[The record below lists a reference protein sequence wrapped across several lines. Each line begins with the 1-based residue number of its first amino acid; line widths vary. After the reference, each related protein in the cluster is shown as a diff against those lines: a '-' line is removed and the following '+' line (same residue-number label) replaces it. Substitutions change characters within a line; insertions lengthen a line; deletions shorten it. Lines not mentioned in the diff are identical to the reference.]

1 MKQTNNAIKFLMA
14 QYRAIFQNAY
24 FKGLATAAVV
34 TMGLAAGQAQ
44 AADTDFE
51 VTDLD
56 SLTAPVIITGGT
68 ETGADNKWKN
78 ISLSLT
84 ESKDF
89 ASDLTISGGALSA
102 NKITIGS
109 GAKDNVVL
117 TGAEGKTLTINV
129 KEQDKTANGLAIAG
143 AEGKNLTVTFD
154 NIDVTA
160 GSLNINAA
168 DSAVSGSVSAK
179 TIVIGNKDAAD
190 NTPTEQPN
198 AIVNLGKSAT
208 LGTTL
213 AAGDIGTLSVID
225 LKNDAQINSLSG
237 TDVTNIINAAKLNI
251 DGGKIVIQAVEADGT
266 KGAATTLNL
275 ASGSMSNGKITVM
288 SGASLSLK
296 FNAADITESGTSL
309 TKQFNATGGEIA
321 LGDDLTVS
329 GDGALVV
336 DGAKV
341 YATTEA
347 KGVTID
353 GSASYKTSLASLKG
367 LLDGGDTY
375 AQGAKSG
382 SVVVTDG
389 TLAIVDEDEVDLT
402 TLKFANNG
410 NAAAGKIVTSNAKN
424 KATLEI
430 NNAKIAGT
438 LNGADKLAVVANQLT
453 LGGSD
458 AAGVESL
465 NVKKS
470 LTFDNTEAPTYDLKS
485 PVTLNNV
492 DDDKKAV
499 AGGQITGNVKL
510 SEALT
515 ITGGEY
521 SYSGDMTVGSVAKN
535 LAVNAA
541 GANVNKSS
549 LVFNGKLL
557 LDRTAAATVQASGTA
572 STGEALLDLSDA
584 SIDFTGTSSA
594 NAITFLADANAT
606 IKVDGQN
613 VTDLI
618 KAAGTNNGAL
628 FHVDNAGK
636 LEVVGG
642 LELQDTSAQ
651 LGASAS
657 ATGIKFTNGSV
668 VVDGELVLRNADT
681 INLGVAADDVT
692 LKAASLDAFKNAPAS
707 TSTSFKS
714 GTFTFTQGLNTDAAD
729 GFILD
734 SGSEMKLG
742 DFVAL
747 DKEQTKWKSESE
759 TGSITKDLVLKADGV
774 KLDIV
779 AGDWD
784 AQKVTVTSGTL
795 TVGND
800 GTKPDANGDAI
811 KSSLTISNL
820 IASSTTPIAVTK
832 QGTLKTTEITVN
844 TGASINVSGD
854 MYIAGKHEDA
864 VTSGENQHPE
874 LFGIELADNAI
885 SLKAGS
891 TLTFGEQANYAL
903 GLADAS
909 GKVDAV
915 TVNDTVFDAAG
926 SLSGD
931 AFSTVKLSLADGV
944 ELTAKALKELK
955 VGLFGQESTVSTI
968 DIGAAKISGLDIKTD
983 AEGNKTLD
991 WSAVDADVKNV
1002 LPTYK
1007 DAELSQT
1014 TILIDSG
1021 EDVYGHVGAVKATG
1035 ITKNGS
1041 VSVSNHGS
1049 LNSSDNVGGKNLF
1062 AYNEKNEAVGLS
1074 VSKDVNF
1081 ALVNGGEA
1089 GKVSLAE
1096 GSALLVDG
1104 GAANGKTVLA
1114 KLDGNATSKLTVA
1127 GDLNVTGD
1135 ATLGKATS
1143 KEGTVF
1149 TVGGNAKIADV
1160 AVLAGS
1166 TSVKGDLSTTKSF
1179 TSTGSLQV
1187 SGTSTFDGETK
1198 LAGNNTLLGNVAFNA
1213 KTTLEGQ
1220 NTLGATTFQV
1230 SSSVAQGQTFA
1241 KEIKLNANTVE
1252 LSVGQDEVKNTL
1264 PNGSTANLVADK
1276 LTLAG
1281 GTLYADPT
1289 FNLPSSIVVAGELT
1303 KLDPANKDTDAG
1315 TLDGK
1320 AVALRNSIIALG
1332 VDTKDADGKDAYQ
1345 ASVDYVKNTFAPLF
1359 EADQSLQ
1366 SDGIGAIAY
1375 VNKKLTMG
1383 NGKIVVDPTNG
1394 IDGYKKAY
1402 ADTTNTAYK
1411 TKIDGNEIYLGTGAA
1426 LAVDANALNNGA
1438 AISFDKATD
1447 AHVYAEEKAK
1457 VLVVG
1462 NGIQNKSLVLFE
1474 NTNTTPG
1481 ADVKLQGHDL
1491 AVESINGLFKGKF
1504 QVNQSMKGE
1513 VELELDRTAAN
1524 KYLSSVSAPVQDTL
1538 LAAAYGMHNYEEY
1551 EAAKKNGTLAKFQED
1566 SVLGNVAEGFKVV
1579 NNKGTYEIHYGDQV
1593 ATAEK
1598 LKEFNIDKDTS
1609 IELAKLNK
1617 DVKEHV
1623 VYINTKNDLLDNI
1636 LYYDGN
1642 AIDAETNARLAV
1654 FGGAPQAAIEAGA
1667 STYEAISARMGV
1679 GVSGVSAAANG
1690 QGGAIW
1696 VTPVYKSAD
1705 ADGFNADNKSYGA
1718 DVKLYGLALGADIE
1732 VAPNF
1737 KVGGMFN
1744 VGSGDADGQG
1754 LGSNVSNDFDYYGLG
1769 LYAGY
1774 SMDAFSLVADV
1785 TYTAVD
1791 NDIEGNT
1798 DLGKVNASIDSTNL
1812 SVGVTGQY
1820 KLSLAGMDVTPHAGL
1835 RYSMIDMDDYSTA
1848 YSQNDSDSLNIFS
1861 LPVGVTIAKEYVTDT
1876 WTVKP
1881 SFDLTLT
1888 GNFGDDE
1895 AESTAKWNGFSNLST
1910 TVKSEIMDN
1919 FTYGAAVGVS
1929 ATSGNFGLGLGVNY
1943 TGSSNTDEFGVNAN
1957 ARYMF

>member
-14 QYRAIFQNAY
+14 QYRAIFKNAY
-24 FKGLATAAVV
+24 FKGLAAAAVV

-44 AADTDFE
+44 AANNLDGLAGTEPLTFSDSAQVQISGSGSQGWNAAVS
-51 VTDLD
+51 VTGQNTAGAHSIKADQADLTLSGKG
-56 SLTAPVIITGGT
+56 SLTVDTKDATKGISLEAVSAGTLTVDISSINVNSGLLKVVSDASKIATIKADTITLGQSGNEASTISSAEPTAVLDLGTKSVLGKVDANGGSTINIFNGAALKIQDSNAAIADVVVNAKTLNISGGSIILGEGTKTAAAEIKISEGSMTGGSISIAKSGTATISALKPTGHDAPVSFDVTGGNVEVSGTLKVGQDVSMSVGGDAKLYTKTTEAQAGIEIASGGVFKTSKEALLGLTTGKNSAGADYVTGAAANKGGVNIASGGVLYITG
-68 ETGADNKWKN
+68 ENV
-78 ISLSLT
+78 SLKGLT
-84 ESKDF
+84 L
-89 ASDLTISGGALSA
+89 ASGGALTAKSITST
-102 NKITIGS
+102 NKAGESTLKFDSLVVDAKVADSDKFNAQVLGTLTLGS
-109 GAKDNVVL
+109 GEYTGGASNKSFNQINAKNLAFNSTDAYDLAEKVVL
-117 TGAEGKTLTINV
+117 ASADSEGKAAAGTISGNAKLGETLTINQGNYTQDGTLTFTTAS
-129 KEQDKTANGLAIAG
+129 KELQVHAANTVDKTSLDFNGTLELDRAKASTKI
-143 AEGKNLTVTFD
+143 
-154 NIDVTA
+154 
-160 GSLNINAA
+160 S
-168 DSAVSGSVSAK
+168 VSGAGTALDSGVASLDLTDATINFVDASGTNAVNIEALDNATVKVS
-179 TIVIGNKDAAD
+179 D
-190 NTPTEQPN
+190 QQ
-198 AIVNLGKSAT
+198 
-208 LGTTL
+208 
-213 AAGDIGTLSVID
+213 
-225 LKNDAQINSLSG
+225 LKNIFF
-237 TDVTNIINAAKLNI
+237 
-251 DGGKIVIQAVEADGT
+251 ADGT
-266 KGAATTLNL
+266 T
-275 ASGSMSNGKITVM
+275 NG
-288 SGASLSLK
+288 
-296 FNAADITESGTSL
+296 
-309 TKQFNATGGEIA
+309 
-321 LGDDLTVS
+321 
-329 GDGALVV
+329 VV
-336 DGAKV
+336 
-341 YATTEA
+341 
-347 KGVTID
+347 
-353 GSASYKTSLASLKG
+353 
-367 LLDGGDTY
+367 
-375 AQGAKSG
+375 
-382 SVVVTDG
+382 
-389 TLAIVDEDEVDLT
+389 
-402 TLKFANNG
+402 
-410 NAAAGKIVTSNAKN
+410 
-424 KATLEI
+424 
-430 NNAKIAGT
+430 
-438 LNGADKLAVVANQLT
+438 
-453 LGGSD
+453 
-458 AAGVESL
+458 
-465 NVKKS
+465 
-470 LTFDNTEAPTYDLKS
+470 FD
-485 PVTLNNV
+485 
-492 DDDKKAV
+492 
-499 AGGQITGNVKL
+499 
-510 SEALT
+510 
-515 ITGGEY
+515 
-521 SYSGDMTVGSVAKN
+521 
-535 LAVNAA
+535 
-541 GANVNKSS
+541 VNK
-549 LVFNGKLL
+549 GKLL
-557 LDRTAAATVQASGTA
+557 IDGNVELTA
-572 STGEALLDLSDA
+572 SQIANN
-584 SIDFTGTSSA
+584 TS
-594 NAITFLADANAT
+594 
-606 IKVDGQN
+606 
-613 VTDLI
+613 
-618 KAAGTNNGAL
+618 
-628 FHVDNAGK
+628 
-636 LEVVGG
+636 
-642 LELQDTSAQ
+642 TS
-651 LGASAS
+651 
-657 ATGIKFTNGSV
+657 GIKLQSGSV
-668 VVDGELVLRNADT
+668 VVDGELVLRKADVISLGNGTADNAK
-681 INLGVAADDVT
+681 
-692 LKAASLDAFKNAPAS
+692 LKAASLDAFKNTA

-714 GTFTFTQGLNTDAAD
+714 GTFTFTQGLNTDAAN

-734 SGSEMKLG
+734 SGSVMKLG

-800 GTKPDANGDAI
+800 GKKTDANGNAI
-811 KSSLTISNL
+811 KSSLTTSHLTASTSN
-820 IASSTTPIAVTK
+820 AVAVTK

-874 LFGIELADNAI
+874 QFGIKLANDAI

-891 TLTFGEQANYAL
+891 TLTLGEQANYAL

-909 GKVDAV
+909 GKVESV
-915 TVNDTVFDAAG
+915 TVNNTVFDAAG
-926 SLSGD
+926 SLTGEE
-931 AFSTVKLSLADGV
+931 FSTVKLSLADGV

-955 VGLFGQESTVSTI
+955 AGLFGNESTVSTI

-991 WSAVDADVKNV
+991 WSAVDADIKNV

-1007 DAELSQT
+1007 DAELAQT

-1021 EDVYGHVGAVKATG
+1021 EDVFGHVGAVKATG
-1035 ITKNGS
+1035 VSKNGS
-1041 VSVSNHGS
+1041 VTVSNHGS
-1049 LNSSDNVGGKNLF
+1049 LNSADNVGGKNLF

-1074 VSKDVNF
+1074 VAANVNF

-1089 GKVSLAE
+1089 GKVSLGE
-1096 GSALLVDG
+1096 NSALLVDG
-1104 GAANGKTVLA
+1104 GAAKGKTVLA
-1114 KLDGNATSKLTVA
+1114 ALDGKATSELTVA

-1143 KEGTVF
+1143 KEGTSF

-1166 TSVKGDLSTTKSF
+1166 TSVKGNLSTTNNF
-1179 TSTGSLQV
+1179 TSTGNLQV
-1187 SGTSTFDGETK
+1187 SGASTFAGETK
-1198 LAGNNTLLGNVAFNA
+1198 LSGNNTLLGDVAFNG

-1289 FNLPSSIVVAGELT
+1289 FNLPRTIVVAGELT
-1303 KLDPANKDTDAG
+1303 QLDPADKDTDAG

-1332 VDTKDADGKDAYQ
+1332 VDTKDANGKDAYQ
-1345 ASVDYVKNTFAPLF
+1345 AAVDYVENTFAPLF

-1383 NGKIVVDPTNG
+1383 TGKIVVDPTNG

-1402 ADTTNTAYK
+1402 SDANSTAYK
-1411 TKIDGNEIYLGTGAA
+1411 DKIDGNEIYLGTGAA

-1438 AISFDKATD
+1438 AISFNKATD
-1447 AHVYAEEKAK
+1447 ASVYAEQNAK

-1462 NGIQNKSLVLFE
+1462 NGIQNKNLVLFE
-1474 NTNTTPG
+1474 NTNAAQNAG
-1481 ADVKLQGHDL
+1481 VILNGNDL

-1504 QVNQSMKGE
+1504 TVGQSMEGE
-1513 VELELDRTAAN
+1513 VELSLDRVAAN

-1551 EAAKKNGTLAKFQED
+1551 EAAKKDGTLAKFQED
-1566 SVLGNVAEGFKVV
+1566 SVLGDVAEGFKVV
-1579 NNKGTYEIHYGDQV
+1579 KDKNTQNYVFYYGEQV
-1593 ATAEK
+1593 ATPEQ

-1609 IELAKLNK
+1609 IELAKKNA

-1623 VYINTKNDLLDNI
+1623 VYVNTKNDLLDNI

-1754 LGSNVSNDFDYYGLG
+1754 LGANVSNDFDYYGLG

-1861 LPVGVTIAKEYVTDT
+1861 VPVGVTIAKEYVTDT

-1895 AESTAKWNGFSNLST
+1895 VDATAKWNGFSNLST

>member
-1 MKQTNNAIKFLMA
+1 MA

-44 AADTDFE
+44 AGSTDTALEADE
-51 VTDLD
+51 I
-56 SLTAPVIITGGT
+56 SNLTGTVEITGGS
-68 ETGADNKWKN
+68 ETGASNKWKN
-78 ISLSLT
+78 ITISAADADLTLNANVVISGGTVDANKINLGATASANKSLT
-84 ESKDF
+84 IQNLTIATGNVTDG
-89 ASDLTISGGALSA
+89 LTISGTKDKGEMTVIAKAVTVETGTLKLALDNNKVGKLEADSITVGKEANSGDPVTIADGDPTAVISVAAGSTLGKAATTYQLYDGAQ
-102 NKITIGS
+102 ITLEGDA
-109 GAKDNVVL
+109 AKLLGKSLASDGGKLVVKGNVDFV
-117 TGAEGKTLTINV
+117 TPTVGAEK
-129 KEQDKTANGLAIAG
+129 
-143 AEGKNLTVTFD
+143 
-154 NIDVTA
+154 
-160 GSLNINAA
+160 LNINVDA
-168 DSAVSGSVSAK
+168 DK
-179 TIVIGNKDAAD
+179 
-190 NTPTEQPN
+190 
-198 AIVNLGKSAT
+198 
-208 LGTTL
+208 
-213 AAGDIGTLSVID
+213 TLSVK
-225 LKNDAQINSLSG
+225 LPANGTERGVAHFASG
-237 TDVTNIINAAKLNI
+237 STI
-251 DGGKIVIQAVEADGT
+251 
-266 KGAATTLNL
+266 NL
-275 ASGSMSNGKITVM
+275 ASDT
-288 SGASLSLK
+288 
-296 FNAADITESGTSL
+296 DTS
-309 TKQFNATGGEIA
+309 
-321 LGDDLTVS
+321 
-329 GDGALVV
+329 
-336 DGAKV
+336 
-341 YATTEA
+341 
-347 KGVTID
+347 
-353 GSASYKTSLASLKG
+353 
-367 LLDGGDTY
+367 
-375 AQGAKSG
+375 
-382 SVVVTDG
+382 G
-389 TLAIVDEDEVDLT
+389 TLAISGATDSGSLVILDSGVNLTSTGDDLAT
-402 TLKFANNG
+402 GGVISVTGVAATALGTAELQTDADVLGKFLAGSTVEPKAAKGGVTLAANSKLTINNKDVVLG
-410 NAAAGKIVTSNAKN
+410 ADSTAVGQKLELALNNTAAAGKVAVTGAATIAADNLSVVKN
-424 KATLEI
+424 LTSMDTNLS
-430 NNAKIAGT
+430 
-438 LNGADKLAVVANQLT
+438 LVADKLT
-453 LGGSD
+453 LGSADFDSNTNKFGFKTASAKSELNFVSKTDGKTLKLQD
-458 AAGVESL
+458 A
-465 NVKKS
+465 
-470 LTFDNTEAPTYDLKS
+470 
-485 PVTLNNV
+485 VTLHNV
-492 DDDKKAV
+492 DSDNKAL
-499 AGGQITGNVKL
+499 AGQITGDVILAK
-510 SEALT
+510 ALD
-515 ITGGEY
+515 ITGGDY
-521 SYSGDMTVGSVAKN
+521 TYSGDMAIGSASDTAINVKTA
-535 LAVNAA
+535 
-541 GANVNKSS
+541 ANVDKAN
-549 LVFNGKLL
+549 LDFNGKLSI
-557 LDRTAAATVQASGTA
+557 DRANASQVTASGTD
-572 STGEALLDLSDA
+572 SGEAFIDLSDA
-584 SIDFTGTSSA
+584 TIEFANDTPTS
-594 NAITFLADANAT
+594 AITFLADKNAT

-613 VTDLI
+613 VSKLI
-618 KAAGTNNGAL
+618 KEAGASNGAL
-628 FHVDNAGK
+628 FHVNNDGK
-636 LEVVGG
+636 LDIVGG
-642 LELQDTSAQ
+642 LELQDTSTQ

-657 ATGIKFTNGSV
+657 TTGIKFTKGSV
-668 VVDGELVLRNADT
+668 VVGGELVLRKADT
-681 INLGVAADDVT
+681 INLGVAAT
-692 LKAASLDAFKNAPAS
+692 SANLKAASLDAFKNTA

-714 GTFTFTQGLNTDAAD
+714 GTFTFTQGLNTDAAN

-734 SGSEMKLG
+734 SGSVMKLG

-747 DKEQTKWKSESE
+747 DEGKTKWKSENE
-759 TGSITKDLVLKADGV
+759 TGSINKDLVLKADGV
-774 KLDIV
+774 TLDIV

-784 AQKVTVTSGTL
+784 AKKVTVTSGTL
-795 TVGND
+795 IVGND
-800 GTKPDANGDAI
+800 GSNKDVNGDAI
-811 KSSLTISNL
+811 KSSLTTTNL
-820 IASSTTPIAVTK
+820 IASSSTPIEVTK
-832 QGTLKTTEITVN
+832 QGTLKTTEITVD
-844 TGASINVSGD
+844 TGSINVSGN
-854 MYIAGKHEDA
+854 MSIAGKYTAGTGGDPD
-864 VTSGENQHPE
+864 S
-874 LFGIELADNAI
+874 FGISLKDDAI

-891 TLTFGEQANYAL
+891 TLTLGADANYAL

-909 GKVDAV
+909 GTVDSV

-926 SLSGD
+926 SLKGD

-944 ELTAKALKELK
+944 VLTANALQDLK
-955 VGLFGQESTVSTI
+955 TGLFGNESTVSTI
-968 DIGAAKISGLDIKTD
+968 DIGAAKIDSLGIKTD
-983 AEGNKTLD
+983 EEGNKTLD
-991 WSAVDADVKNV
+991 WSAVDADIKNV

-1007 DAELSQT
+1007 DAELAQT

-1021 EDVYGHVGAVKATG
+1021 ENVFGHVGAVKATG
-1035 ITKNGS
+1035 VSKNGS
-1041 VSVSNHGS
+1041 VTVSNHGS
-1049 LNSSDNVGGKNLF
+1049 LNSTDNVGGKNLF

-1089 GKVSLAE
+1089 GKVTLAE

-1143 KEGTVF
+1143 KEGAVF

-1166 TSVKGDLSTTKSF
+1166 TSVKGNLSTKNF

-1198 LAGNNTLLGNVAFNA
+1198 LAGNNTLLGDVAFNA

-1220 NTLGATTFQV
+1220 NTLGATTFKV
-1230 SSSVAQGQTFA
+1230 NSSVAQGQTFA
-1241 KEIKLNANTVE
+1241 KEIKLSADTVE
-1252 LSVGQDEVKNTL
+1252 LSVGQDKVENTL

-1289 FNLPSSIVVAGELT
+1289 FNLPRTIVVAGELT
-1303 KLDPANKDTDAG
+1303 DLATADKDTDAG

-1332 VDTKDADGKDAYQ
+1332 VDTKDADGNDAYQ

-1383 NGKIVVDPTNG
+1383 TNSKIVVDPSHG
-1394 IDGYKKAY
+1394 IDGYKNAN
-1402 ADTTNTAYK
+1402 AAYK
-1411 TKIDGNEIYLGTGAA
+1411 AKIDDNEIYLGTGAA

-1438 AISFDKATD
+1438 AISFDKATN
-1447 AHVYAEEKAK
+1447 ASVYAEEKAK

-1462 NGIQNKSLVLFE
+1462 NGIQNKNLVLFE

-1551 EAAKKNGTLAKFQED
+1551 EAAKKNSTEPKFQED

-1579 NNKGTYEIHYGDQV
+1579 KDKSTQNYEVYYGDQV
-1593 ATAEK
+1593 ATAEQ

-1609 IELAKLNK
+1609 IELAKKNPA
-1617 DVKEHV
+1617 VKEHV
-1623 VYINTKNDLLDNI
+1623 VYVNTKNDLLDNI

-1642 AIDAETNARLAV
+1642 AVDAETNARLAV

-1718 DVKLYGLALGADIE
+1718 DVKIYGLALGADIE

-1791 NDIEGNT
+1791 NDIEGST
-1798 DLGKVNASIDSTNL
+1798 DLGKVTTSIDSTNL

-1848 YSQNDSDSLNIFS
+1848 YSQNDSDSINIFS
-1861 LPVGVTIAKEYVTDT
+1861 IPVGVTIAKEYVTDT

-1895 AESTAKWNGFSNLST
+1895 VDATAKWNGYSNLST